1 MAPERNWFAYFP
13 DDYTW
18 SLGFLLAVSTA
29 PWGASDIGE
38 IDMLGR
44 RLKKRIGDNEAWF
57 TEWTNMAETL
67 EKRAE
72 EALSEGHELTAAG
85 LLRRACMYYQTGE
98 RFRQPK
104 DKRAL
109 DVYRRSVDC
118 MKRAA
123 NFLDFPVLDY
133 VEIPYEN
140 GQSLPGI
147 FMKASRDQKEPR
159 PAVVF
164 FDGLDVTKEMCSFFG
179 VPDLLRRGVNCL
191 LVDGPGNGESI
202 RFRGLTV
209 RYDQEVP
216 AGAAVDY
223 LETREDVAANK
234 IGVMALSLGGYY
246 APRAASFEKRFKAC
260 VAWGAQWN
268 YQRVWQRRMEAAF
281 KTDLPVKEDHITWF
295 TGTNT
300 LKQAVAFFEKFN
312 LSGAVEHMECPF
324 LLVHGELDSQI
335 SMEDA
340 RACFNA
346 VGSKDKTLKV
356 FKEGEGGLQHC
367 NFDYLTPT
375 VHYMFDWLAEKLQ

>member
-1 MAPERNWFAYFP
+1 MATERNWFAYFP

-18 SLGFLLAVSTA
+18 SLGFLLAASTA

-67 EKRAE
+67 EKRGE

-109 DVYRRSVDC
+109 EVYRRSVDC

-123 NFLDFPVLDY
+123 NYLDFPVLDY
-133 VEIPYEN
+133 VEIPYEK

-147 FMKASRDQKEPR
+147 FMKAARDQKEPC

-164 FDGLDVTKEMCSFFG
+164 FDGLDATKEMCSFFG

-223 LETREDVAANK
+223 LETREDVAADK

-295 TGTNT
+295 TGTKT
-300 LKQAVAFFEKFN
+300 LNQAVAFFEKFN

-340 RACFNA
+340 RACFHA
-346 VGSKDKTLKV
+346 VCCSRV
-356 FKEGEGGLQHC
+356 VGL
-367 NFDYLTPT
+367 LISR
-375 VHYMFDWLAEKLQ
+375 EKLAC